1 MISTN
6 EDKMLGVIFVVSLL
20 ITLCLGII
28 VGVFWSYTA
37 MKDKYIQQEKVLEK
51 NKEVFAQIDDRIL
64 KSKIDCED
72 DLKKYWREKNKEF
85 LNGFKF

>member
-1 MISTN
+1 MSN
-6 EDKMLGVIFVVSLL
+6 DKILGIIVSVSLI

-37 MKDKYIQQEKVLEK
+37 MKDKYIQQEKVLER
-51 NKEVFAQIDDRIL
+51 NKEIFTQIDERIL
-64 KSKIDCED
+64 KSKSDCED

-85 LNGFKF
+85 LKEFNFEK